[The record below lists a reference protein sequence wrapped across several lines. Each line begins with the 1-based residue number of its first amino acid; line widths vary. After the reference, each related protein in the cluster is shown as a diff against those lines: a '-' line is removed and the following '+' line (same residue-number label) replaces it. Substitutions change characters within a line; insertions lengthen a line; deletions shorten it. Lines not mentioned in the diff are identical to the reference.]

1 VGRRR
6 GSSVAGSSLPGRVV
20 LILAVPARPSVFGDL
35 RYDAGAGPF
44 KVGPGAVI
52 GDYEEM
58 VTVRAVEVQK
68 HQGLWE
74 WCVEQRLLPPVWLQ
88 PASWLVPKAGD

>member
-1 VGRRR
+1 
-6 GSSVAGSSLPGRVV
+6 VAADSLRWRVV
-20 LILAVPARPSVFGDL
+20 LILALPAKPSVFGEP

-58 VTVRAVEVQK
+58 VAARAVEAQR
-68 HQGLWE
+68 HRDLWE
-74 WCVEQRLLPPVWLQ
+74 WCIRTGGRPHKELEPR
-88 PASWLVPKAGD
+88 

>member
-1 VGRRR
+1 MAGKVVG
-6 GSSVAGSSLPGRVV
+6 GRVV
-20 LILAVPARPSVFGDL
+20 LILAVPARPSVFGEP

-58 VTVRAVEVQK
+58 VAARAVEVQR
-68 HQGLWE
+68 HRDLSEWCQQQGLN
-74 WCVEQRLLPPVWLQ
+74 PPMALH
-88 PASWLVPKAGD
+88 PT